1 MVKLKVSK
9 GPAETTAPPTT
20 PPTTEPEPQVASKTV
35 TLALP
40 SDITVEYQLQIYKG
54 NSPCTEALI
63 VEPGTSEVPVSL
75 EGKGTEYFDVYVN
88 GKLASSFKVDF
99 SAATGERIT
108 LRFTVDG

>member
-1 MVKLKVSK
+1 MRLNAARFLV
-9 GPAETTAPPTT
+9 
-20 PPTTEPEPQVASKTV
+20 
-35 TLALP
+35 
-40 SDITVEYQLQIYKG
+40 D
-54 NSPCTEALI
+54 
-63 VEPGTSEVPVSL
+63 VPVSL